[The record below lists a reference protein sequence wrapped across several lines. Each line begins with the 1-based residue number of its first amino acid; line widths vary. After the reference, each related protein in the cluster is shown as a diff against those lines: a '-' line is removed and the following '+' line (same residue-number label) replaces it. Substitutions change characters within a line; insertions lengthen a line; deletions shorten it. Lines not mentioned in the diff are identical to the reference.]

1 MIILTVDP
9 GKTTGWASYDTD
21 NLCLQGAWEAP
32 ANEFLD
38 GIVRWI
44 DVSTPILDD
53 PVVFSPMVRVVVEKF
68 IITVETAK
76 KTQGDEHWSIE
87 QMGVL
92 RHHARWAGMEF
103 DGTQSLS
110 NAEKFAPNQLLRDI
124 GWYQPGKPH
133 ANDALRHL
141 LLNIG
146 RNHVDVLERLLPA

>member
-9 GKTTGWASYDTD
+9 GKTTGWAQFDTSSC
-21 NLCLQGAWEAP
+21 NPPLAWQSP

-38 GIVRWI
+38 TWVPYI
-44 DVSTPILDD
+44 DAWRDSGWSDGG
-53 PVVFSPMVRVVVEKF
+53 VRVVVEKF
-68 IITVETAK
+68 IITIETAK

-92 RHHARWAGMEF
+92 RHHARWAGVQF
-103 DGTQSLS
+103 DGGQTLS
-110 NAEKFAPNQLLRDI
+110 NAQKFAPNDRLRQI
-124 GWYQPGKPH
+124 GWYVPGKGH

-146 RNHVDVLERLLPA
+146 RNHVDVLERLLPS